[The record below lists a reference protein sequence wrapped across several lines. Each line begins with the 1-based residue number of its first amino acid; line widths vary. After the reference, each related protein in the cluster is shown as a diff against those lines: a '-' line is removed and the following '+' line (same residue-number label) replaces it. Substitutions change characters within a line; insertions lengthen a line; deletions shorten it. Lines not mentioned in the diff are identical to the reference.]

1 MTDSMQDCICQGAD
15 IVEEILQYR
24 LKKKQG
30 HNNVTLLFYPK
41 HNDVM

>member
-1 MTDSMQDCICQGAD
+1 MQDCICQGAD

-41 HNDVM
+41 HNDVMWI

>member
-1 MTDSMQDCICQGAD
+1 MTNSMQDCICQGAD
-15 IVEEILQYR
+15 IAEEILQYR